1 MKEELAW
8 NNFVSTGKVVDYLN
22 YVNAKDKNMSKG
34 NGFYAGK
41 HERDNNIR
49 KGYFWKW

>member
-8 NNFVSTGKVVDYLN
+8 NNFASTGKVIDYLN
-22 YVNAKDKNMSKG
+22 YVNAKDKNISKG
-34 NGFYAGK
+34 NGVYAGK

-49 KGYFWKW
+49 KGYF